1 MSAAP
6 QRGRRRAQSARR
18 PSIFGLATACL
29 STRTAGHVAGSPG
42 SPGSPAASAKY
53 MAAVAVVGA
62 LVAAG
67 AVTAQI
73 GAPSGPDGLAS
84 VVAAAE
90 APAVSDASA
99 VSAPIDAAI
108 TFPGVHVSSSA
119 STAPA
124 AVKAKADAVKPVT
137 VDDPAGAQAY
147 AAGQLASFGWGADQM
162 SCLTQLW
169 QRESEWLT
177 SAENVSSGAY
187 GIAQS
192 LPASKMESTGSDW
205 STNYET
211 QIRWGLGY
219 IQGRYGSP
227 CGAWGHSNAAGWY

>member
-1 MSAAP
+1 
-6 QRGRRRAQSARR
+6 
-18 PSIFGLATACL
+18 
-29 STRTAGHVAGSPG
+29 
-42 SPGSPAASAKY
+42 

-67 AVTAQI
+67 AVVQQI
-73 GAPSGPDGLAS
+73 SAPTSDISA
-84 VVAAAE
+84 VAAVASLPDVH
-90 APAVSDASA
+90 APA
-99 VSAPIDAAI
+99 DAAI
-108 TFPGVHVSSSA
+108 SFPGLEVA
-119 STAPA
+119 SIPATKAPA
-124 AVKAKADAVKPVT
+124 KPEKVKAEADSVQAVTPPAA
-137 VDDPAGAQAY
+137 VDDPAAAQAF
-147 AAGQLASFGWGADQM
+147 AAEQLAGFGWGADQM

-192 LPASKMESTGSDW
+192 LPAEKMASAGADYRS
-205 STNYET
+205 NYQT

-227 CGAWGHSNAAGWY
+227 CGAWGHSNAVGWY